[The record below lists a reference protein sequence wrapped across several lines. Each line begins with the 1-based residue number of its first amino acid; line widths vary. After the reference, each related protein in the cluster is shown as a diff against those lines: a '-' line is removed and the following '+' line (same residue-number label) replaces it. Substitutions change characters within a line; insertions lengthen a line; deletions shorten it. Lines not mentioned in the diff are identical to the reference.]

1 MAGGDSGMN
10 YADLGTRIR
19 QERQRLNLT
28 QEKLAE
34 RVDLSHAYIG
44 QIERGERSL
53 SLETL
58 VKLANELGSTVD
70 YLLSE
75 AVEVKDEALINKI
88 KQTIISRSL
97 EEQQMALEMIELM
110 FSHIDKL
117 GAFKDKV

>member
-1 MAGGDSGMN
+1 MN

-28 QEKLAE
+28 QERLAE

-58 VKLANELGSTVD
+58 VKLANELGATVD

-88 KQTIISRSL
+88 KQTIISRTL

-117 GAFKDKV
+117 GSFKDKV